1 MPNLK
6 RIFRYMRQYGLKS
19 TVGLVREKLLVD
31 KKRFSVKKA
40 RSLPDFPNEYNHA
53 GLPNINEVRNGIT
66 VLYALH
72 YFYPDKKGGTER
84 FTLNIAKE
92 AEARG
97 NKPKILVLDANRP
110 ISDYTERFG
119 DIFYRYYDFEGIKC
133 IGFRYRKA
141 PLGLYYKRIS
151 LDDPEMRAFA
161 RHIIEKEG
169 IDIVHATYPQ
179 PFAPFLDECRV
190 LGIPYIVTCTD
201 FAMICH
207 YSTMVDDRGDFCV
220 SSEGGKRCSE
230 VCKTYGCRDF
240 ASRISAAEKIL
251 AGAEMVTV
259 PSEFVAKILSSE
271 FHGVPFL
278 PINHGI
284 PDSFYYR
291 ERQGRV
297 KKIVYAGTIS
307 PLKGIHLLLE
317 AFARISDPGVTL
329 EIWGAGDGRY
339 ESELRRCAD
348 PRVKFCGVAAGTDMP
363 KIYSEAD
370 CVVIPSMWYET
381 YNFVLREAAKT
392 GALVLAADIGAMSE
406 AVVDGENGYLFNPS
420 DAESLYKGLSKCLEF
435 DFRNYKGKEYPSL
448 SDEGDAYA
456 AIYSHSLEEKYE

>member
-6 RIFRYMRQYGLKS
+6 RIFRYMRQYGVKS

-40 RSLPDFPNEYNHA
+40 RTLPDFPKEYSRA
-53 GLPNINEVRNGIT
+53 VLPDIEAPRSGLT
-66 VLYALH
+66 VLYTLH

-97 NKPKILVLDANRP
+97 NKSKILVLDANRP
-110 ISDYTERFG
+110 ISDYTERCG
-119 DIFYRYYDFEGIKC
+119 DIFYRYYDFDGIKC
-133 IGFRYRKA
+133 IGFRYKKA
-141 PLGLYYKRIS
+141 PLGLYYKRIT

-179 PFAPFLDECRV
+179 PFAPLLDECRA
-190 LGIPYIVTCTD
+190 LGVPYVVTCTD
-201 FAMICH
+201 FAMMCH
-207 YSTMVDDRGDFCV
+207 YSTMVDNRGDFCL
-220 SSEGGKRCSE
+220 STDGGRRCSE

-240 ASRISAAEKIL
+240 AVRLAAAREIL
-251 AGAEMVTV
+251 ANAAIVTV
-259 PSEFVAKILSSE
+259 PSEFVAKILSHE
-271 FHGVPFL
+271 FSGVGFL
-278 PINHGI
+278 PVNHGI
-284 PDSFYYR
+284 SEAFSYKAR
-291 ERQGRV
+291 EGTV
-297 KKIVYAGTIS
+297 KRFVYAGTIS

-317 AFARISDPGVTL
+317 AFARISDPDVSL

-339 ESELRRCAD
+339 ESELRKKAD
-348 PRVKFCGVAAGTDMP
+348 PRVKFCGVAAGEDMP
-363 KIYSEAD
+363 EIYSAAD

-406 AVVDGENGYLFNPS
+406 AITEGENGYLFKPS
-420 DAESLYKGLSKCLEF
+420 DAESLYEGLSKCLEF
-435 DFRNYKGKEYPSL
+435 DFGRYKSNAYPSL

-456 AIYSHSLEEKYE
+456 AIYSSCVK